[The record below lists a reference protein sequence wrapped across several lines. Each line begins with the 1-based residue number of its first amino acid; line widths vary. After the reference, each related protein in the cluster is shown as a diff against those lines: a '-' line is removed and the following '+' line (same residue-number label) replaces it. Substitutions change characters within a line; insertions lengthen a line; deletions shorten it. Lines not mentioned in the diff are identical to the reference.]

1 MTIANHADLVS
12 LATRPLLRL
21 VLLTLVMLLPVA
33 ANAAVSVSS
42 NWYVL
47 NAEFEYLED
56 PSGEIT
62 IDDLLSRPDEFVFH
76 SSGETKPALVFAPV
90 WLKLSLSF
98 TEEARAKE
106 YLLVARSE
114 NIAELR
120 VYRQAADGAYFEKVT
135 GNDHPADTRELNRPR
150 YAFHVPKGSESTT
163 IYIRKVGGPGST
175 NLAWDLVE
183 ESFFTTGEQRYYLI
197 TVACLAAILALC
209 LFNFLIAVSL
219 WRLEYLYYSGGVFF
233 VALSLITMEGE
244 GFRLL
249 WPQLPQFN
257 DRALHT
263 FVLCATILQLLSVNA
278 FFGLTQHKPLL
289 QRCSQAAIGCML
301 AGILLVNIFG
311 MSKLPPLVPWLPWVM
326 GTATLY
332 LFCLYA
338 VMMRIKLAVPLLICM
353 LIPKITASI
362 QALLI
367 LHSPTLGVA
376 EMQLAK
382 IGFTVHVLLF
392 STCLAAHIKH
402 EAQAR
407 SQALHDGLTGLP
419 GKQLLHER
427 FEWMKRIALRENQVL
442 TVLFIDLD
450 RFKSVNDSLG
460 HDAGDELLRQA
471 AVRMLEQLRDADFL
485 SRIGGDE
492 FVVVLANDAEINA
505 SAIVR
510 KRLGACLARPFE
522 LTRGTAAISGSIG
535 LASASAR
542 DARLDTLLK
551 AADTDMYRNKNRN
564 RSGHKL
570 AASLALS

>member
-1 MTIANHADLVS
+1 MTIANHIHLVT
-12 LATRPLLRL
+12 LASRPLLRL
-21 VLLTLVMLLPVA
+21 ALLTLAVLLSAGV
-33 ANAAVSVSS
+33 NAAVSVSS

-47 NAEFEYLED
+47 NSKFDYLED
-56 PSGEIT
+56 PTGEIT
-62 IDDLLSRPDEFVFH
+62 IDDLLSRPDEFVFYP
-76 SSGETKPALVFAPV
+76 SRETKPDLVFAPV
-90 WLKLSLSF
+90 WLKLTLSF
-98 TEEARAKE
+98 TEEARARE

-120 VYRQAADGAYFEKVT
+120 VYRQAPDGTYFETIT
-135 GNDHPADTRELNRPR
+135 GNDYPAETRELNRPR
-150 YAFHVPKGSESTT
+150 YAFHVPMGSETTT

-183 ESFFTTGEQRYYLI
+183 EAFFTTGEHRYYLI

-219 WRLEYLYYSGGVFF
+219 WRADYLYYSGGVFF

-249 WPQLPQFN
+249 WPEFPELN

-278 FFGLTQHKPLL
+278 FFGLTQQQPLL
-289 QRCSQAAIGCML
+289 QRLSRAAIGCML
-301 AGILLVNIFG
+301 AGILLVNLFG
-311 MSKLPPLVPWLPWVM
+311 MSKLPPLVPWLPWVV
-326 GTATLY
+326 GTGTLY
-332 LFCLYA
+332 LLCLYA
-338 VMMRIKLAVPLLICM
+338 VMMRIKLAVPMLICM
-353 LIPKITASI
+353 LIPKVTALT

-382 IGFTVHVLLF
+382 FGILVHVLLF
-392 STCLAAHIKH
+392 STCLAAHIRH
-402 EAQAR
+402 ETQAH

-419 GKQLLHER
+419 GKQLLEER
-427 FEWMKRIALRENQVL
+427 FEWMKSIALRENQVI

-450 RFKSVNDSLG
+450 GFKSVNDSLG

-471 AVRMLEQLRDADFL
+471 AVRMREQLRDADFL

-492 FVVVLANDAEINA
+492 FIVVLANDAEINA
-505 SAIVR
+505 SVIVN
-510 KRLGACLARPFE
+510 KRLSACLSRPFE
-522 LTRGTAAISGSIG
+522 LTRETASISGSIG
-535 LASASAR
+535 LASASAGEA
-542 DARLDTLLK
+542 DLDTLLRE
-551 AADTDMYRNKNRN
+551 ADTDMYKKKNRN
-564 RSGHKL
+564 RNGRKL
-570 AASLALS
+570 ATGLALS